1 MKWIFSAARHISR
14 LLLFPWFLRH
24 MRPVSGTCLLYLL
37 ALHQLGSGFQKAW
50 GPHDQHFY
58 QLAVLVHIS
67 KVRMGEQ
74 NCHMPWPARHLM
86 NRFCRPLL
94 PIKWS

>member
-1 MKWIFSAARHISR
+1 MKWIFDCFVKP
-14 LLLFPWFLRH
+14 L
-24 MRPVSGTCLLYLL
+24 VSYSFHGFTSHETFQWHLL
-37 ALHQLGSGFQKAW
+37 ALHQFGSGFKKLGA
-50 GPHDQHFY
+50 HMISISIN
-58 QLAVLVHIS
+58 LVLVHNS

-94 PIKWS
+94 PLIWS